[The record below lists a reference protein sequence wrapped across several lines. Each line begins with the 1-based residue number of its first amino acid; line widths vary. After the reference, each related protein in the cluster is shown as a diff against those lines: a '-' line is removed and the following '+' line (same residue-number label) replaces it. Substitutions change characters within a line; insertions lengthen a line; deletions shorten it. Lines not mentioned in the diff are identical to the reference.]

1 VGINV
6 AHKPNTI
13 RSYKKELRKRSKMA
27 LQKTKQLNNGFEV
40 SYWRI
45 VRLSHLA
52 KDGTEVV
59 LGGFKNKETSDNL
72 GDQAIVDVANFNFD
86 LDKSLFLEGNAYEE
100 AYKLIKESKLD
111 EDGKETNWFADSEDL
126 I

>member
-1 VGINV
+1 
-6 AHKPNTI
+6 
-13 RSYKKELRKRSKMA
+13 MA